1 MKRSIAVLT
10 AALCLALA
18 APSAH
23 ADRKGAVVFGG
34 GPVVVARPA
43 YRPYV
48 VDLAPAPV
56 VRVVPAARQE
66 CWDEVVRY
74 GSGGYVASAT
84 PTILGG
90 ILGGVAGNQFGSGS
104 GNTAMTVA
112 GALLG
117 ASIGHDLT
125 PKAGYVESVPVMQ
138 RRCRTVYSGYDAVV
152 AAPPVT
158 YVRPGRYYAPPRG
171 YYRGARVRVIDW
183 D

>member
-10 AALCLALA
+10 AALCLTLS

-23 ADRKGAVVFGG
+23 ADHQRSVVVVG

-74 GSGGYVASAT
+74 RSGGYVESAT

-125 PKAGYVESVPVMQ
+125 PKAGYVESVPVVQ
-138 RRCRTVYSGYDAVV
+138 RLCRTVYSGYDAVV
-152 AAPPVT
+152 AAPAVT
-158 YVRPGRYYAPPRG
+158 YVRPGRYYAPLRG